1 MKHTHEDKN
10 NNIQNNEHHE
20 HDEHHEHHE
29 DHSHANA
36 HEDGHHHGHAH
47 HGHHHGHAH
56 GDPSNIGWAVLLNVI
71 ITVSQVIG
79 GLWSGSLALLSDA
92 AHNFSDVIALVISY
106 FANKLSKKPYSE
118 SKTFGY
124 KRAEIIAAFINVVS
138 IIVIAIFIFIEGL
151 GRWGKAV
158 EINGVVVMLLAGL
171 SIAVNGG
178 SVLLIAK
185 ESKGNINM
193 RSAYVHLFSDMLTSI
208 AVLISGAAVTYL
220 KWYWL
225 DSVLS
230 IGIAIYLI
238 VISVQMLLETLRVLM
253 QFAPEDF
260 DPQEMYNEIVKIDGI
275 VGVHHMHAWELTDR
289 ECHFE
294 AHIEFCKDIA
304 LSEVATKLDSVRMIC
319 SRKNFN
325 HVTLEAEYAPAH
337 DTEIIEKR
345 C

>member
-1 MKHTHEDKN
+1 
-10 NNIQNNEHHE
+10 
-20 HDEHHEHHE
+20 
-29 DHSHANA
+29 
-36 HEDGHHHGHAH
+36 
-47 HGHHHGHAH
+47 
-56 GDPSNIGWAVLLNVI
+56 
-71 ITVSQVIG
+71 
-79 GLWSGSLALLSDA
+79 
-92 AHNFSDVIALVISY
+92 
-106 FANKLSKKPYSE
+106 
-118 SKTFGY
+118 
-124 KRAEIIAAFINVVS
+124 
-138 IIVIAIFIFIEGL
+138 
-151 GRWGKAV
+151 
-158 EINGVVVMLLAGL
+158 MLLAGL

-208 AVLISGAAVTYL
+208 AVLLSGVAVTYL

-238 VISVQMLLETLRVLM
+238 VISVKMLLETLRVLM

-260 DPQEMYNEIVKIDGI
+260 DPQEMYDEIVEIEGI

-294 AHIEFCKDIA
+294 AHIEFCKDIK
-304 LSEVATKLDSVRMIC
+304 LSEVAVRLDAVREIC
-319 SRKNFN
+319 RHKNFN

-337 DTEIIEKR
+337 DTEIIGR
-345 C
+345 SC